1 MLYAILV
8 FTLLWSPTC
17 SVLEVTGVL
26 SIRHDLDLLH
36 MRHILRL
43 WSGDPVLSEMGGKM
57 PGLVAGH
64 RTLEMNVLINVLVTE
79 VAKRETTVLEG
90 FDSHGKNGSG
100 GGQTDSGKRVK
111 RNFLGDILHTLTGVA
126 TDDQLQAQLKL
137 DQEIRQKVS
146 HIMTKQ
152 VTFERDL
159 TDAVT
164 NLGREEEELSTN
176 IDLLRDSVARRMSAV
191 LRLITYEAL
200 IDSDMEMLLDSVTA
214 LSRGVPPVRLSS
226 YLSHKCGIPAL
237 LDFKLDEVLSTSKG
251 VSFLYA
257 ASLYTKGIIQT
268 ISARDNQS
276 SLLTT
281 TSHQYLVLPSHP
293 EEAPLVLEE
302 VNTYLI
308 YYLLLY
314 ICLPPIST
322 WLFCTKYY

>member
-1 MLYAILV
+1 MLYAFLV
-8 FTLLWSPTC
+8 LTLLWSPTS

-43 WSGDPVLSEMGGKM
+43 WSGDPVLAEMGGKM

-64 RTLEMNVLINVLVTE
+64 RTLEMNVLINVLLAE
-79 VAKRETTVLEG
+79 VAKRETTFVG
-90 FDSHGKNGSG
+90 KSGNHSKNGSEE
-100 GGQTDSGKRVK
+100 QTYSGRRFK

-152 VTFERDL
+152 VSFERDL

-164 NLGREEEELSTN
+164 NLGREEEELSTT

-214 LSRGVPPVRLSS
+214 LSKGVPPERLSS
-226 YLSHKCGIPAL
+226 YLSYRCGIPAL

-257 ASLYTKGIIQT
+257 ASLYTESTVQS

-276 SLLTT
+276 SLLTS
-281 TSHQYLVLPSHP
+281 TSHQYLVLPSHSG
-293 EEAPLVLEE
+293 EAPLVLEE
-302 VNTYLI
+302 VTTY
-308 YYLLLY
+308 
-314 ICLPPIST
+314 
-322 WLFCTKYY
+322 